1 MNKKIISILF
11 LLIIFVSIALTYS
24 YLNQKETD
32 QGQYDT
38 TSKNVNDEDLSN
50 EIDDM
55 FIDENDE
62 LEIGEI
68 I

>member
-11 LLIIFVSIALTYS
+11 LLIIFVSIAFAYS

-32 QGQYDT
+32 QGQYDNS
-38 TSKNVNDEDLSN
+38 SKNVNDEDLSN